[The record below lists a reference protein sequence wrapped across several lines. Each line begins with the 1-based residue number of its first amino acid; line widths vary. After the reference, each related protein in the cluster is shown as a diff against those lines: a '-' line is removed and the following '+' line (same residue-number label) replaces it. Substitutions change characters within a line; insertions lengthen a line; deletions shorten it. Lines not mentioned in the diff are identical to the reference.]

1 MSSLLLKQQQLEPQ
15 QLINALPSFME
26 KIQALLDVLEIDLTQ
41 YQADH
46 IALRINDR
54 DVAEA
59 AHQAWLQQAE
69 EWSNNEINGRPII
82 ALGFNQALTINDWSI
97 ECLELPYPGDKSY
110 PQQGWEHVEWVIP
123 CDVDS
128 QEAFLEYVFKTFTT
142 LKDKWDNLASLG
154 VKVKQSCP
162 SGDAERIANYTVAFK
177 YQGVC
182 IKLHPHSL
190 KAVIESEQA

>member
-1 MSSLLLKQQQLEPQ
+1 MSLLLLKQQQLEPQ
-15 QLINALPSFME
+15 QLINVLPSFME

-82 ALGFNQALTINDWSI
+82 ALGFNQALTINGWSI

-128 QEAFLEYVFKTFTT
+128 QEAFLEYVFKTFPS
-142 LKDKWDNLASLG
+142 LKDKWGNLASMG

>member
-1 MSSLLLKQQQLEPQ
+1 MSLVLLKEQQLEPQ
-15 QLINALPSFME
+15 QLINALPAFMDR
-26 KIQALLDVLEIDLTQ
+26 IQSLLDVLGLDLTD

-54 DVAEA
+54 GVAEA

-82 ALGFNQALTINDWSI
+82 ALGFNQPLEVSSWCI
-97 ECLELPYPGDKSY
+97 ECLELPYPGEKNY

-123 CDVDS
+123 CDVNS
-128 QEAFLEYVFKTFTT
+128 QEAFLEYVFKTFPM
-142 LKDKWDNLASLG
+142 LEEKWNDLASLG

>member
-46 IALRINDR
+46 IALRINER

-82 ALGFNQALTINDWSI
+82 ALGFNQALTINGWSI

-128 QEAFLEYVFKTFTT
+128 QEAFLEYVFKTFPS

>member
-1 MSSLLLKQQQLEPQ
+1 MSSLLLKEQQLEPQ
-15 QLINALPSFME
+15 QLINALPAFMDR
-26 KIQALLDVLEIDLTQ
+26 IQILLDVLGLDLTG

-46 IALRINDR
+46 VALRINDR
-54 DVAEA
+54 GVAEA
-59 AHQAWLQQAE
+59 AHQAWLQQAK

-82 ALGFNQALTINDWSI
+82 ALGFNEALNINGWSI

-123 CDVDS
+123 CDVNS
-128 QEAFLEYVFKTFTT
+128 QEAFLKYVLKTFPM
-142 LKDKWDNLASLG
+142 LEEKWDNLTSLG

-162 SGDAERIANYTVAFK
+162 SGEAERIANYTVAFK

-190 KAVIESEQA
+190 KAVIESEQS

>member
-1 MSSLLLKQQQLEPQ
+1 MSLLLLKQQQLEPQ

-26 KIQALLDVLEIDLTQ
+26 KIQVLLDVLEIDLTQ

-54 DVAEA
+54 DVVEV

-82 ALGFNQALTINDWSI
+82 ALGFNQALTINGWSI

-128 QEAFLEYVFKTFTT
+128 QEAFLEYVFKTFPS

>member
-15 QLINALPSFME
+15 QLIHALPAFMDRV
-26 KIQALLDVLEIDLTQ
+26 QSLLDVLGVDLTG

-54 DVAEA
+54 SVAEA

-82 ALGFNQALTINDWSI
+82 ALGFNQPLEASGWSI
-97 ECLELPYPGDKSY
+97 DCLELPYPGEQRY

-123 CDVDS
+123 CDVNS
-128 QEAFLEYVFKTFTT
+128 QEAFLEYVFKTFPM
-142 LKDKWDNLASLG
+142 LEKKWDNLVSLG

>member
-1 MSSLLLKQQQLEPQ
+1 MSLLLLKQQQLEPQ
-15 QLINALPSFME
+15 QLINVLPSFME

-82 ALGFNQALTINDWSI
+82 ALGFNQALTINGWSI

-128 QEAFLEYVFKTFTT
+128 QEAFLEYVFKTFPS
-142 LKDKWDNLASLG
+142 LKDKWDNLASMG

>member
-1 MSSLLLKQQQLEPQ
+1 MSLLLLKQQQLEPQ

-54 DVAEA
+54 DVADA

-82 ALGFNQALTINDWSI
+82 ALGFNQALTINGWSI

-128 QEAFLEYVFKTFTT
+128 QEAFLEYVFKTFPS
-142 LKDKWDNLASLG
+142 LKDKWDNLASMG

>member
-1 MSSLLLKQQQLEPQ
+1 MSLLLLKQQQLEPQ

-82 ALGFNQALTINDWSI
+82 ALGFNQALTINGWSI

-128 QEAFLEYVFKTFTT
+128 QEAFLEYVFKTFPS
-142 LKDKWDNLASLG
+142 LKDKWDNLASMG

>member
-1 MSSLLLKQQQLEPQ
+1 MSLLLLKQQQLEPQ
-15 QLINALPSFME
+15 QLINVLPSFME

-82 ALGFNQALTINDWSI
+82 ALGFNQALIINGWSI

-128 QEAFLEYVFKTFTT
+128 QEAFLEYVFKTFPS
-142 LKDKWDNLASLG
+142 LKDKWDNLASMG

>member
-1 MSSLLLKQQQLEPQ
+1 MSSLLLKEQQLEPQ
-15 QLINALPSFME
+15 QLINSLPAFMDRIE
-26 KIQALLDVLEIDLTQ
+26 ILLDVLGLDLTG

-54 DVAEA
+54 SVAES
-59 AHQAWLQQAE
+59 AHKAWLLQAE

-82 ALGFNQALTINDWSI
+82 ALGFNEVLNINGWSI
-97 ECLELPYPGDKSY
+97 ECLELPYPGEKAY

-128 QEAFLEYVFKTFTT
+128 QEAFLDYILKTFPT
-142 LKDKWDNLASLG
+142 LKGKWDKLASLG

>member
-1 MSSLLLKQQQLEPQ
+1 MSSLLLKEQQLEPQ
-15 QLINALPSFME
+15 QLINALPAFMDR
-26 KIQALLDVLEIDLTQ
+26 IQILLDVLGLDLTG

-54 DVAEA
+54 GVAES
-59 AHQAWLQQAE
+59 AHKAWLQQAE
-69 EWSNNEINGRPII
+69 EWSNNDINGRPII
-82 ALGFNQALTINDWSI
+82 ALGFNQPLEVSGWPI
-97 ECLELPYPGDKSY
+97 ECLELPYPGEKSY

-123 CDVDS
+123 CDVSS
-128 QEAFLEYVFKTFTT
+128 QEAFLKYVFKTFPM
-142 LKDKWDNLASLG
+142 LEEKWESLLSLG

>member
-1 MSSLLLKQQQLEPQ
+1 MSLLLLKQQQLEPQ

-54 DVAEA
+54 DVAEV

-82 ALGFNQALTINDWSI
+82 ALGFNQALTINGWSI

-128 QEAFLEYVFKTFTT
+128 QEAFLEYVFKTFPS
-142 LKDKWDNLASLG
+142 LKDKWDNLASMG

>member
-1 MSSLLLKQQQLEPQ
+1 MSLLLLKQQQLEPQ
-15 QLINALPSFME
+15 QLINVLPSFME

-82 ALGFNQALTINDWSI
+82 ALGFNQALTINGWSI

-128 QEAFLEYVFKTFTT
+128 QEAFLEYVFKTFPS

>member
-1 MSSLLLKQQQLEPQ
+1 MSLLLLKQQQLEPQ
-15 QLINALPSFME
+15 QLINVLPSFME

-82 ALGFNQALTINDWSI
+82 ALGFNQALTINGWSI

-128 QEAFLEYVFKTFTT
+128 QEAFLEYVFKTFPS
-142 LKDKWDNLASLG
+142 LKDKWDNLASMG

-190 KAVIESEQA
+190 NAVIESEQA

>member
-26 KIQALLDVLEIDLTQ
+26 RIQKLLDVLEIDLTQ

-46 IALRINDR
+46 IALRINDCE
-54 DVAEA
+54 VAEA

-82 ALGFNQALTINDWSI
+82 ALGFNQALTSNGWSI

-123 CDVDS
+123 CNVDS
-128 QEAFLEYVFKTFTT
+128 QEAFLDYVFKTFPI
-142 LKDKWDNLASLG
+142 LKGKWDNLASLG

-162 SGDAERIANYTVAFK
+162 SGDAERIANYTIAFK

>member
-1 MSSLLLKQQQLEPQ
+1 MSLLLLKQQQLEPQ

-54 DVAEA
+54 DVAEV
-59 AHQAWLQQAE
+59 AHQAWLQQVE

-82 ALGFNQALTINDWSI
+82 ALGFNQALTINGWSI

-128 QEAFLEYVFKTFTT
+128 QEAFLEYVFKTFPS
-142 LKDKWDNLASLG
+142 LKDKWDNLASMG

>member
-15 QLINALPSFME
+15 QLIHALPAFMDRV
-26 KIQALLDVLEIDLTQ
+26 QSLLDVLGVDLTD

-54 DVAEA
+54 SVAEA

-82 ALGFNQALTINDWSI
+82 ALGFNQPLEASGWSI
-97 ECLELPYPGDKSY
+97 DCLELPYPGEQRY

-123 CDVDS
+123 CDVNS
-128 QEAFLEYVFKTFTT
+128 QEAFLEYVFKTFPM
-142 LKDKWDNLASLG
+142 LEEKWDNLVSLG

>member
-82 ALGFNQALTINDWSI
+82 ALGFNQPLTINDWSI
-97 ECLELPYPGDKSY
+97 ECLELPYPCDKSY

-128 QEAFLEYVFKTFTT
+128 QEAFLEYVFKTFPS

>member
-1 MSSLLLKQQQLEPQ
+1 MSSLLLKEQQLEPQ
-15 QLINALPSFME
+15 QLINALPAFMDN
-26 KIQALLDVLEIDLTQ
+26 IQTLLDVLGLDLSD

-54 DVAEA
+54 DVAET
-59 AHQAWLQQAE
+59 AHQTWLQRSE

-82 ALGFNQALTINDWSI
+82 ALGFNEALNINGWSI
-97 ECLELPYPGDKSY
+97 ECLELPYPGEKSY

-123 CDVDS
+123 CDVNS
-128 QEAFLEYVFKTFTT
+128 QEEFLTYLFSIFPV
-142 LKDKWDNLASLG
+142 LKEKWSKLTSLG

-162 SGDAERIANYTVAFK
+162 SGEAERVANYTVAFK

>member
-1 MSSLLLKQQQLEPQ
+1 MSSLLLKEQQLEPQ
-15 QLINALPSFME
+15 QLINALPVFMD
-26 KIQALLDVLEIDLTQ
+26 KIQTLLDVLGLDLSD

-54 DVAEA
+54 GVAEA

-82 ALGFNQALTINDWSI
+82 ALGFNQLLEASGWSI
-97 ECLELPYPGDKSY
+97 DCLELPYPGEQRY

-123 CDVDS
+123 CDVNS
-128 QEAFLEYVFKTFTT
+128 QEAFLEYVFKTFPM
-142 LKDKWDNLASLG
+142 LEEKWDNLVSLG

>member
-1 MSSLLLKQQQLEPQ
+1 MSSLLLKEQQLEPQ
-15 QLINALPSFME
+15 QLICVLPAFMD
-26 KIQALLDVLEIDLTQ
+26 KIQVLLNVLGLDLTE

-54 DVAEA
+54 GVAQA
-59 AHQAWLQQAE
+59 AHQMWLKQAT

-82 ALGFNQALTINDWSI
+82 ALGFNQPLESRGWSI
-97 ECLELPYPGDKSY
+97 ECLELPYPGEKTY
-110 PQQGWEHVEWVIP
+110 PQQGWEHIEWVIP
-123 CDVDS
+123 CEVNS
-128 QEAFLEYVFKTFTT
+128 QEEFLTYLFSIFPI
-142 LKDKWDNLASLG
+142 LKEKWSELASLG

-162 SGDAERIANYTVAFK
+162 SGEAERIANYTVAFK

>member
-15 QLINALPSFME
+15 QLITALPSFIGR
-26 KIQALLDVLEIDLTQ
+26 IQALLDVLEIDLTQ

-54 DVAEA
+54 EVAEA

-82 ALGFNQALTINDWSI
+82 ALGFNQPLEVSGWSI
-97 ECLELPYPGDKSY
+97 ECLELPYPSGKSY
-110 PQQGWEHVEWVIP
+110 PQQGWEHIEWVIP
-123 CDVDS
+123 CAVDS
-128 QEAFLEYVFKTFTT
+128 QEAFLDYVLKTFPT
-142 LKDKWDNLASLG
+142 LKEKWDNLVSLG

>member
-1 MSSLLLKQQQLEPQ
+1 MDRVQS
-15 QLINALPSFME
+15 
-26 KIQALLDVLEIDLTQ
+26 LLDVLGVDLTD

-54 DVAEA
+54 SVAEA

-82 ALGFNQALTINDWSI
+82 ALGFNQPLEASGWSI
-97 ECLELPYPGDKSY
+97 DCLELPYPGEQRY

-123 CDVDS
+123 CDVNS
-128 QEAFLEYVFKTFTT
+128 QEAFLEYVFKTFPM
-142 LKDKWDNLASLG
+142 LEEKWDNLVSLG

>member
-1 MSSLLLKQQQLEPQ
+1 MSLLLLKQQQLEPQ

-69 EWSNNEINGRPII
+69 EWSNNEINDRPII
-82 ALGFNQALTINDWSI
+82 ALGFNQALTINGWSI

-128 QEAFLEYVFKTFTT
+128 QEAFLEYVFKTFPS
-142 LKDKWDNLASLG
+142 LKDKWNNLASMG